1 MPRVACSICTCLA
14 VLAGLTQHCSAT
26 LVSVHTSA
34 AWTDSRIHTCSAGKT
49 SPAGATDLSDCVC
62 QPGRTGVPCEQCPA
76 DTFKPGVGDLSCTSC
91 STNSMSLPG
100 STRSSECLCAP
111 GFAGSTGPDGCVP
124 CGPGSYKTFTGNS
137 ACVACPAHSSCPA
150 QIVPSDSTAS
160 SLPQVL
166 ASCVCVPGYT
176 QSADGVC
183 VGCEA
188 GKFKS
193 AHGNEACV
201 GCHSNSLSPA
211 AADSDA
217 ACLCVAGYAESGPL
231 VCSACDTGTYK
242 TGPGN
247 ARDLCVGCLLNTVS
261 PQASTTQTSCVCEA
275 GWYGEAGGPCADCPP
290 TKYCAGVSA
299 QGRMQAC
306 PGNSTSPSSS
316 SLKAHCVCD
325 AGYWEGAD
333 ETCVLCPLNR
343 YCPGDEYNYECPGN
357 STAVRGSRTQTDCTC
372 VDGFTR

>member
-1 MPRVACSICTCLA
+1 MPRVARSICTCLA
-14 VLAGLTQHCSAT
+14 VLVGLTQHCSAT

-193 AHGNEACV
+193 VHGNEACL

-211 AADSDA
+211 ASDSDT
-217 ACLCVAGYAESGPL
+217 ACLCVAGYAESSPL
-231 VCSACDTGTYK
+231 VCASCGQNTYK
-242 TGPGN
+242 SGPGN
-247 ARDLCVGCLLNTVS
+247 APDLCVGCLPNAVS
-261 PQASTTQTSCVCEA
+261 QPGSTIQTSCVCDA
-275 GWYGEAGGPCADCPP
+275 GWYGEAGGPCGECLP
-290 TKYCAGVSA
+290 TNYCLGVSA

-306 PGNSTSPSSS
+306 PGNSSSPSFS
-316 SLKAHCVCD
+316 SLKTQCVCD
-325 AGYWEGAD
+325 AGYWEGTD

-343 YCPGDEYNYECPGN
+343 YCPGDENNYLCPGN
-357 STAVRGSRTQTDCTC
+357 STSVRGSQAETDCIC
-372 VDGFTR
+372 MGGFIR